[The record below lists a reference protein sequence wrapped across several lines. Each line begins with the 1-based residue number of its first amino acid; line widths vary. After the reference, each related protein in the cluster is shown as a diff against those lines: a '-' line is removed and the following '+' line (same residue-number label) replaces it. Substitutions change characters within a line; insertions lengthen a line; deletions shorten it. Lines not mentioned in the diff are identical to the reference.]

1 MANKSGKVEIE
12 AELDNTKLTL
22 EELTLDLPA
31 FLQFLFSQDESCK
44 DSKMASYWALIP
56 DTLEVV
62 WCERGDDFCLKK
74 NLHERKIYI
83 YARPPEESL
92 KESRK
97 VELLNYFHSV
107 ITQDQINVV
116 TLLMSKL
123 KMKDRKKLR
132 KDFLAFKEKTQNSP
146 S

>member
-1 MANKSGKVEIE
+1 MADKHKKLEIG
-12 AELDNTKLTL
+12 AGLDTTKLTL
-22 EELTLDLPA
+22 EELTVDLSA
-31 FLQFLFSQDESCK
+31 FLQFLLSEDDSCK
-44 DSKMASYWALIP
+44 DSKITSYWSLIP
-56 DTLEVV
+56 DTLEVT
-62 WCERGDDFCLKK
+62 WCKSVDDFCLKK

-97 VELLNYFHSV
+97 VELFNYFHS
-107 ITQDQINVV
+107 IIAQDQINVV

-123 KMKDRKKLR
+123 KTKDRKKLR
-132 KDFLAFKEKTQNSP
+132 TDFLAFKEKMQNSP